1 MNKAELIEA
10 ICRKVPAVSKRAVN
24 DVVDALTETVQAS
37 LKKGTKVTLVGFG
50 AFSTGKR
57 AGRTGR
63 NPRTGEAIRIPASRT
78 VKFSAGAGLKKAV
91 NRK

>member
-1 MNKAELIEA
+1 MNKAELVEA
-10 ICRKVPAVSKRAVN
+10 ICRKVPAAGRKTVN
-24 DVVDALTETVQAS
+24 DVVDALTDTVQAS
-37 LKKGTKVTLVGFG
+37 LKKGAKVTLVGFG

-57 AGRTGR
+57 ASRTGR